1 MTRRNS
7 EVLAAIAV
15 FLLSLMACEPV
26 IAIGWEELLVI
37 FLILAFLLGPFIL
50 RFWRAF
56 IKAMED
62 TKKEKH

>member
-1 MTRRNS
+1 MTRHNLKVPTAVA
-7 EVLAAIAV
+7 VL
-15 FLLSLMACEPV
+15 LLSLMACEPV

-56 IKAMED
+56 IKAMEN
-62 TKKEKH
+62 TKKGKH